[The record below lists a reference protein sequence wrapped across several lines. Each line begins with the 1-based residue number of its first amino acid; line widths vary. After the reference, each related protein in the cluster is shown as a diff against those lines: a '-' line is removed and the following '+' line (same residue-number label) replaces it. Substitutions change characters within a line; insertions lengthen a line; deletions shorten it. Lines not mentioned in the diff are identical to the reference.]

1 MCSTLPC
8 LSIEAILRRWMP
20 IVRCKPT
27 RSTAYGIGIT
37 SILHLP
43 SIYFGATAL
52 RYRQHGRRSTLD
64 ERSTLSLPPTKMSTL
79 PSWKDFM
86 TMTYLRGGTR
96 HTLLIFIMQVRT
108 LHLNVKYQYLIC
120 FRKNTTR
127 FPHFSHGLQKWV
139 FRVFS
144 LKFLALSCSGMHL
157 FACKN

>member
-20 IVRCKPT
+20 FDRYKPT
-27 RSTAYGIGIT
+27 RPTAYGIGHNIN
-37 SILHLP
+37 SSFAINLLWSHWH
-43 SIYFGATAL
+43 FK
-52 RYRQHGRRSTLD
+52 YRQHGRRSTLD
-64 ERSTLSLPPTKMSTL
+64 ERSTLSLPLTKMSTL

-120 FRKNTTR
+120 F
-127 FPHFSHGLQKWV
+127 
-139 FRVFS
+139 
-144 LKFLALSCSGMHL
+144 
-157 FACKN
+157 